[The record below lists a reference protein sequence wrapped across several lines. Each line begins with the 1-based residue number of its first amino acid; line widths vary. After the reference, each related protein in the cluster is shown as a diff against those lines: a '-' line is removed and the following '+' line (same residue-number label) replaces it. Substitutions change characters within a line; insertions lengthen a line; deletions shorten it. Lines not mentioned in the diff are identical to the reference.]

1 MLEIFEWMMEGRGGD
16 GSPIR
21 PDTETFNTLIAS
33 CHERGM
39 LEKACEVGGM
49 LRQTQMHR
57 CNRLP

>member
-1 MLEIFEWMMEGRGGD
+1 MMEGRGGD